1 MPFSWGT
8 WRNNERFEIDKSKR
22 DRIRERD
29 AMGTKEDERLVVDD
43 KPKAKYAVLERMATQ
58 AEIRGIIAA

>member
-8 WRNNERFEIDKSKR
+8 WRNNETFEIDNSKW

-43 KPKAKYAVLERMATQ
+43 EPKAKYAVLEIMATE
-58 AEIRGIIAA
+58 AEIRGIIVA